1 MASLSTTYIR
11 RSVLR
16 LGRLGGKPGKHGTL
30 LTEGGYHNL
39 DEGGEVTVALQ
50 ERGGEAK
57 HECVPRQHSTAE
69 APQSASLSNVELLR
83 MDEMAA
89 TELCASWILHKSM

>member
-1 MASLSTTYIR
+1 M
-11 RSVLR
+11 
-16 LGRLGGKPGKHGTL
+16 GRKPGKHGTL

-50 ERGGEAK
+50 GRGGEAREGEK